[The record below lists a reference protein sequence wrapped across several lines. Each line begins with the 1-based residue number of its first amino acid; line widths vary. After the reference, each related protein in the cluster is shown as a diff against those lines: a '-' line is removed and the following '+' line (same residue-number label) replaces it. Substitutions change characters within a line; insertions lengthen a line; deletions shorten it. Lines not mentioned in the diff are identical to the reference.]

1 MENTKKKGKGLV
13 ITLAIFMVVFATCAA
28 LLFTGVVKSPLVEE
42 KKCTETKVDTKTTDD
57 TKKTD
62 TKTDT
67 TTTKTADERY
77 KEYITSLAASIKEKY
92 VSDHEIHSESHESK
106 DYYNAESYMYTNSSY
121 GVAIKSNLE
130 LVYTSNGI
138 RDQHIADNVV
148 SFYNIHEGNGL
159 DYFIYFITTDGKL
172 HRTELIDHIFNNTE
186 LTIEDLDYKNII
198 EVKQGSAVAAVPIFI
213 DIDGNVIF
221 RNN

>member
-1 MENTKKKGKGLV
+1 MESTNKKKKN
-13 ITLAIFMVVFATCAA
+13 ILAIILGVILVAVTTFGV
-28 LLFTGVVKSPLVEE
+28 LLYTGIVKSPMVKE
-42 KKCTETKVDTKTTDD
+42 KDCTETSTKTDD

-62 TKTDT
+62 TKTT
-67 TTTKTADERY
+67 TTEKTADERY
-77 KEYITSLAASIKEKY
+77 KEYVTGLAASIKEKY

-106 DYYNAESYMYTNSSY
+106 DYYNAESFMYTNSSY